1 MDLQP
6 GKLRLKSHAL
16 IGNLSASKLVHVQL
30 CLIKGIIDVKTSA
43 ITGFITVRYNPDR
56 TSGHAI
62 LNFLIEEKWI
72 ANVLPFPAR
81 KLRANQETTADLVQK
96 DIGLKA
102 RNPNINRLAM
112 TAVKLILPLIIGRYM
127 GKSASRFVSSFL

>member
-16 IGNLSASKLVHVQL
+16 IGNLSASKLVHMQL
-30 CLIKGIIDVKTSA
+30 CSIKGILDVKTSA
-43 ITGFITVRYNPDR
+43 ITGFIIIRYNPDR

-62 LNFLIEEKWI
+62 LNYLIEEKWI
-72 ANVLPFPAR
+72 ANVLPFPTR
-81 KLRANQETTADLVQK
+81 KLDANPHRTAEVVQK
-96 DIGLKA
+96 DIGVKA
-102 RNPNINRLAM
+102 RHQNINRLAM
-112 TAVKLILPLIIGRYM
+112 TAVKLVLPLIVARYM